1 MIVRKRRPRKG
12 AYLEKFLENMK
23 RPLDKITNY
32 QLELVKDK
40 VCAAIADAVARSYE
54 IRKSYKSAFT
64 SDLDTLFERVDVA
77 ETVGDIKSICS
88 QLVSKYK
95 EVGGDL
101 ACKTLKEFLQKIEK
115 DTLTSVK
122 GVIYY
127 KSEFESKRK
136 EK

>member
-1 MIVRKRRPRKG
+1 
-12 AYLEKFLENMK
+12 MK

-54 IRKSYKSAFT
+54 INANYKSAFI
-64 SDLDTLFERVDVA
+64 SDLNTLFERVDGA
-77 ETVGDIKSICS
+77 ETVGAITRIVS
-88 QLVSKYK
+88 QLIAKYS

-101 ACKTLKEFLQKIEK
+101 ACKMLKEFLEKIEK

-122 GVIYY
+122 GVVYY
-127 KSEFESKRK
+127 KSEFESKKKRK
-136 EK
+136 

>member
-1 MIVRKRRPRKG
+1 M
-12 AYLEKFLENMK
+12 
-23 RPLDKITNY
+23 THY

-54 IRKSYKSAFT
+54 IRKTHKSAFI
-64 SDLDTLFERVDVA
+64 SDLNALFERVDDA
-77 ETVGDIKSICS
+77 ENVGDITNICS
-88 QLVSKYK
+88 QLVSKYR

-101 ACKTLKEFLQKIEK
+101 ACKMLKEFLEKIEK

-136 EK
+136 ENKIFKKALDSSENQL

>member
-1 MIVRKRRPRKG
+1 
-12 AYLEKFLENMK
+12 MK

-54 IRKSYKSAFT
+54 IKANYKSAFT
-64 SDLDTLFERVDVA
+64 SDLNTLFERVDGA
-77 ETVGDIKSICS
+77 ETVGDITNICS
-88 QLVSKYK
+88 QLVAKYR

-115 DTLTSVK
+115 ETLTSVK

-127 KSEFESKRK
+127 KSEFESKK
-136 EK
+136 KIK

>member
-1 MIVRKRRPRKG
+1 
-12 AYLEKFLENMK
+12 MK

-54 IRKSYKSAFT
+54 IKANYKSAFT
-64 SDLDTLFERVDVA
+64 SDLNALFERVDDA
-77 ETVGDIKSICS
+77 DNVGDITR
-88 QLVSKYK
+88 LVSQIIAKYR

-101 ACKTLKEFLQKIEK
+101 ACKMLKEFLQKIKK
-115 DTLTSVK
+115 DTLTSRD

-127 KSEFESKRK
+127 KSEFRAKK
-136 EK
+136 K

>member
-1 MIVRKRRPRKG
+1 M
-12 AYLEKFLENMK
+12 
-23 RPLDKITNY
+23 THY

-54 IRKSYKSAFT
+54 IKTTYKSAFIN
-64 SDLDTLFERVDVA
+64 DLNALFERVDGA
-77 ETVGDIKSICS
+77 ENVEYIISICS
-88 QLVSKYK
+88 QLIAKYR
-95 EVGGDL
+95 EVGGNL
-101 ACKTLKEFLQKIEK
+101 ACKMLKEFLEKIEK

>member
-1 MIVRKRRPRKG
+1 MG
-12 AYLEKFLENMK
+12 
-23 RPLDKITNY
+23 LDNLTHY

-40 VCAAIADAVARSYE
+40 VCAAIADAVACSYE
-54 IRKSYKSAFT
+54 IRKTHKSAFI
-64 SDLDTLFERVDVA
+64 SDLNALFERVDVA
-77 ETVGDIKSICS
+77 DNVGDITRISS

-101 ACKTLKEFLQKIEK
+101 ACKELKEFLEKIEK

-127 KSEFESKRK
+127 KSEFESKK
-136 EK
+136 KIK

>member
-1 MIVRKRRPRKG
+1 
-12 AYLEKFLENMK
+12 MK

-54 IRKSYKSAFT
+54 IKRNYKSAFT
-64 SDLDTLFERVDVA
+64 SDLDALFERVNAA
-77 ETVGDIKSICS
+77 ENVGDITRIVS
-88 QLVSKYK
+88 QLLAKYS

-101 ACKTLKEFLQKIEK
+101 TCKQLKEFLEKIKK
-115 DTLTSVK
+115 DTLTSRD
-122 GVIYY
+122 GVVYY

>member
-1 MIVRKRRPRKG
+1 M
-12 AYLEKFLENMK
+12 
-23 RPLDKITNY
+23 THY

-54 IRKSYKSAFT
+54 IKANYKNAFT
-64 SDLDTLFERVDVA
+64 SDLDALFERVDVA
-77 ETVGDIKSICS
+77 ENVGDITHIVS
-88 QLVSKYK
+88 QLLAKYN

-101 ACKTLKEFLQKIEK
+101 ACKMLKEFLQKIEK
-115 DTLTSVK
+115 DTLTSQK

-127 KSEFESKRK
+127 KSELREKRK

>member
-1 MIVRKRRPRKG
+1 
-12 AYLEKFLENMK
+12 MK
-23 RPLDKITNY
+23 RHLDKITNY

-54 IRKSYKSAFT
+54 IRKTHKSAFT

-77 ETVGDIKSICS
+77 DNVGDITNICS

-101 ACKTLKEFLQKIEK
+101 ACKQLKEFLEKIEK
-115 DTLTSVK
+115 DTLTSRDGIV
-122 GVIYY
+122 YY
-127 KSEFESKRK
+127 RSEFRAKRK
-136 EK
+136 

>member
-1 MIVRKRRPRKG
+1 
-12 AYLEKFLENMK
+12 MK

-54 IRKSYKSAFT
+54 IKANYKNAFT
-64 SDLDTLFERVDVA
+64 SDLDALFERVDVA
-77 ETVGDIKSICS
+77 ENVGDITHIVS
-88 QLVSKYK
+88 QLLAKYN

-101 ACKTLKEFLQKIEK
+101 ACKMLKEFLQKIKK
-115 DTLTSVK
+115 DTLTSQK

-127 KSEFESKRK
+127 KSELREKRK

>member
-1 MIVRKRRPRKG
+1 
-12 AYLEKFLENMK
+12 MK

-54 IRKSYKSAFT
+54 IRKTHKSAFT
-64 SDLDTLFERVDVA
+64 SDLDTLFERVDA
-77 ETVGDIKSICS
+77 ADNVGDITS
-88 QLVSKYK
+88 LVSQIIAKYN

-101 ACKTLKEFLQKIEK
+101 ACKHLKEFLEKIKK
-115 DTLTSVK
+115 DSLTSVK

>member
-1 MIVRKRRPRKG
+1 
-12 AYLEKFLENMK
+12 MK

-54 IRKSYKSAFT
+54 IRKSYKSTFT
-64 SDLDTLFERVDVA
+64 SDLNTLFERVETA
-77 ETVGDIKSICS
+77 ETVGDITCICS
-88 QLVSKYK
+88 QLTAKYK

-101 ACKTLKEFLQKIEK
+101 ACKNLKEFLEKIGK

-127 KSEFESKRK
+127 KSEFESKK
-136 EK
+136 KIK

>member
-1 MIVRKRRPRKG
+1 
-12 AYLEKFLENMK
+12 MK

-54 IRKSYKSAFT
+54 IKANYKSAFI
-64 SDLDTLFERVDVA
+64 SDLNALFERVDTA
-77 ETVGDIKSICS
+77 ESVGDITSICS
-88 QLVSKYK
+88 QLIAKYR

-101 ACKTLKEFLQKIEK
+101 ACKMLKEFLEKIKK

>member
-1 MIVRKRRPRKG
+1 
-12 AYLEKFLENMK
+12 MK

-64 SDLDTLFERVDVA
+64 SDLNTLFELVDGA
-77 ETVGDIKSICS
+77 ETVGDITRIVS
-88 QLVSKYK
+88 QLLAKYS

-101 ACKTLKEFLQKIEK
+101 ACKKLEEFLEKIKKE
-115 DTLTSVK
+115 TLTKKDNIV
-122 GVIYY
+122 YY
-127 KSEFESKRK
+127 MSEFESKKKRK
-136 EK
+136 

>member
-1 MIVRKRRPRKG
+1 M
-12 AYLEKFLENMK
+12 
-23 RPLDKITNY
+23 THY

-54 IRKSYKSAFT
+54 IKTNYKSAFT
-64 SDLDTLFERVDVA
+64 SDLNALFERVDVA
-77 ETVGDIKSICS
+77 ETVGDITSISS
-88 QLVSKYK
+88 QLIAKYK

-101 ACKTLKEFLQKIEK
+101 ACKMLKEFLEKIKK

-127 KSEFESKRK
+127 QSEFESKK
-136 EK
+136 KIK

>member
-1 MIVRKRRPRKG
+1 
-12 AYLEKFLENMK
+12 MK

-54 IRKSYKSAFT
+54 IKRNYKSAFT

-77 ETVGDIKSICS
+77 DTVGEITSICS
-88 QLVSKYK
+88 QLVLKYK

-101 ACKTLKEFLQKIEK
+101 ACKMLKEFLKKIKK
-115 DTLTSVK
+115 DTLTSRD

-127 KSEFESKRK
+127 KSEFRAKK
-136 EK
+136 K

>member
-1 MIVRKRRPRKG
+1 M
-12 AYLEKFLENMK
+12 
-23 RPLDKITNY
+23 THY

-54 IRKSYKSAFT
+54 LKGNYKSAFI
-64 SDLDTLFERVDVA
+64 SDLNALFERVDVA
-77 ETVGDIKSICS
+77 ETIGDITNIAS
-88 QLVSKYK
+88 QLIAKYR

-101 ACKTLKEFLQKIEK
+101 ACKMLKEFLKKIEK